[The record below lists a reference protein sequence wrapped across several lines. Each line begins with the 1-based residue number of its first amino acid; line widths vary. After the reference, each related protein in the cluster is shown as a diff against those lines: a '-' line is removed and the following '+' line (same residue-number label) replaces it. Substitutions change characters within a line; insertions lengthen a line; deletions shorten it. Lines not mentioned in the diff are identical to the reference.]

1 MAKKTKKQ
9 EVLVSYDFLPIF
21 ETLIKKGKT
30 LAASELTV
38 AIIRYDMDGTD
49 PEFTDESVGFV
60 WETVI
65 KPKLDANKEAYEE
78 VAKVRREAVAKRYV
92 QNEQMNTNDTNEY
105 KCTDNEQM
113 NTFATDNDND
123 NDNDYVNDNDLK
135 EKINK
140 KEKPPKH
147 KYGQYKNVLLSD
159 EELTKLQTE
168 FPFDWQERIENVSAY
183 CASHGKTYRDYL
195 ATIRNWARKDS
206 KPNPK
211 NDVNAGYEQAMK
223 LLGGSP

>member
-78 VAKVRREAVAKRYV
+78 VAKVRREAVAKRY
-92 QNEQMNTNDTNEY
+92 EQMNTNATNEY

-123 NDNDYVNDNDLK
+123 NDNDYVIDLK

-140 KEKPPKH
+140 KEKPQKH
-147 KYGQYKNVLLSD
+147 KYGNYKNVLLSD

-168 FPFDWQERIENVSAY
+168 FPLDWQERIENVSEY
-183 CASHGKTYRDYL
+183 CASHGKTYKDYL
-195 ATIRNWARKDS
+195 ATIRNWARRDGKTNS
-206 KPNPK
+206 KNNPQ
-211 NDVNAGYEQAMK
+211 AGYEQAMK
-223 LLGGSP
+223 LLGGNNG